1 MSTIVNQETQGNGY
15 ARILIGVT
23 GVALVA
29 GGMLITWFIVTTW
42 PVAFLAATPGLALT
56 GYGVVLLMACAFY
69 DIVDVAPGPLGIPTI
84 RVRRGALPAAAG
96 EPGHQS
102 GAPPPGGDG
111 RSGRADPD

>member
-1 MSTIVNQETQGNGY
+1 VSTVAKQQTQGNGY
-15 ARILIGVT
+15 ARILIGIT

-69 DIVDVAPGPLGIPTI
+69 DIVDVAPGPLGIPTV
-84 RVRRGALPAAAG
+84 RVRREVLPAAAG
-96 EPGHQS
+96 KPDHQS
-102 GAPPPGGDG
+102 GAPPPGEDG
-111 RSGRADPD
+111 RSGGADP